1 MTDTLPDS
9 RKAVTKTS
17 GSNRYYNG
25 PLSDHFDGTIFF
37 NPGGT
42 PPPGFMSLLRWQFGS
57 GKTAWP
63 AHYPSPHDD
72 HVPDE
77 RVEGTA
83 LRITMIGHASLLLQ
97 TAGLNILFDPVFAD
111 RASPVQWFGPKR
123 RNPPGIRFENLPPID
138 AVLVSHNHYDHLD
151 LAALK
156 RLARE
161 HDPLFVTPLGNDRI
175 IRDAADSTRIVTGDF
190 ARTELPPR
198 FDLVVGNPPFSD
210 RTVRS
215 DRALRSLG
223 LRLHDYFIVKAIR
236 LLKPGALAAFVTSHG
251 TMDKADSG
259 AREEIAK
266 HADLIGAIRLPE
278 GSFRADAGT
287 DVVEWR
293 SRPSAPVTL
302 NGREYDCVVNRFKQS
317 WWPHP
322 DGLRGF
328 HGRWGQHVT
337 SDPLARRAGPRF
349 PNYPLMFLQALA
361 DGVKPRSHTHPD
373 PDVSSVRYP
382 CSGSVRRQSFSD
394 FSGRF
399 VTEALVRFLFK
410 FRRQRL
416 GAASG
421 GA

>member
-175 IRDAADSTRIVTGDF
+175 IRDAADSTRIVTGDWSDMIALSQEVTAHF
-190 ARTELPPR
+190 EPVHHWSARGSTDRRMALWAGFVIETPGGKIYH
-198 FDLVVGNPPFSD
+198 VGDTGF
-210 RTVRS
+210 
-215 DRALRSLG
+215 
-223 LRLHDYFIVKAIR
+223 HDGINYR
-236 LLKPGALAAFVTSHG
+236 NAA
-251 TMDKADSG
+251 
-259 AREEIAK
+259 EK
-266 HADLIGAIRLPE
+266 H
-278 GSFRADAGT
+278 GSFRLAILPIGAYEPRWFMTPQHQNPDEAVRGHKLCNAAHTAGHHWGTFNLT
-287 DVVEWR
+287 DE
-293 SRPSAPVTL
+293 
-302 NGREYDCVVNRFKQS
+302 GIE
-317 WWPHP
+317 
-322 DGLRGF
+322 
-328 HGRWGQHVT
+328 
-337 SDPLARRAGPRF
+337 DPLT
-349 PNYPLMFLQALA
+349 ALE
-361 DGVKPRSHTHPD
+361 
-373 PDVSSVRYP
+373 
-382 CSGSVRRQSFSD
+382 
-394 FSGRF
+394 
-399 VTEALVRFLFK
+399 EALERHEVAPET
-410 FRRQRL
+410 FRPLRP
-416 GAASG
+416 GEAWDVPF
-421 GA
+421 